1 MAACVNSTGGTAT
14 TGSWLYFDMT
24 STGSSIT
31 TSSLFDSSSST
42 VYVTSYPVQPQ
53 QHTTDPR
60 ILNRYLNA
68 SDLCEE
74 FIRDLGD
81 LGVKQG
87 EILAVPMELFF
98 NWLVVKAA
106 EEDGYAVDDIPKL
119 PERLETYRRDRC
131 RACGRFLPTW
141 KREQGMLYCNGDHF
155 DRAVARLAA

>member
-1 MAACVNSTGGTAT
+1 MAANFYNSTSST
-14 TGSWLYFDMT
+14 TGGWLYFDNST
-24 STGSSIT
+24 STATTTNYPIGSSN
-31 TSSLFDSSSST
+31 T
-42 VYVTSYPVQPQ
+42 VYVNWPTHVQAQPQ
-53 QHTTDPR
+53 PTPDPR
-60 ILNRYLNA
+60 VLNRYLNA

-155 DRAVARLAA
+155 DRAATRLAA